1 MPYFIE
7 QGREDCTGWATVKED
22 GALIGCHTTKAAAI
36 KQMVAV
42 SLAEGMDPGGER
54 SLDEP
59 KPLAIVYSLEAVRDA
74 GTPVRHVIE
83 HVRAVNEAGAL
94 AIMVSGLSVDAEP
107 EALQFAADNNLPVQV
122 TYFQEGT
129 GDRSAFLLTVAYELG
144 DEFSITEWIDPDLT
158 LLDELARL
166 GIRVASP
173 GTFRSLEARDAGD
186 PPIIVS
192 DVDDTLRTESGAII
206 GYMAEHLRRAKAQGL
221 GVVIVTGNSLYTRD
235 ELTAWL
241 DGNEIPHDLIYISA
255 GGNPNTYKISVARSL
270 LERFEITDWVDN
282 NRDLR
287 EALNGLGILAH
298 GPSAY
303 RSAEPLLEE
312 RATAPGYIRRAA
324 RRGLAYYEQGLG
336 GSGLARSTIDE
347 ARLMAAGTISDNKI
361 IRANAWQARH
371 AVDLMT
377 PANND
382 SSNDGFPGPGAVA
395 HYLWGI
401 DPTNPEP
408 ARAWFA
414 RETERVRQEARAMSK
429 FETRAFEVELLE
441 VRGAGDGMT
450 FSGYAAVFN
459 SPSEPLPF
467 VETIAPG
474 AFTRTLSPRNNV
486 RMLVNHNPEKVL
498 ASTRAKTLTL
508 TQDDRGL
515 RAEASLPDTTYARDL
530 SVSMQRGDI
539 NSMSFGFTVPRG
551 GDSWSSDGSQRT
563 LTEVRLHEVSVVTFP
578 AYPRTSAQVRSVDL
592 LADKTGQDADLL
604 QIALDRL
611 EAGQELSDEQ
621 AALLG
626 TVVAK
631 LAPEKVTEEPT
642 PTSESV
648 AGSGLDIMRK
658 KLDLAYL
665 AL

>member
-1 MPYFIE
+1 M
-7 QGREDCTGWATVKED
+7 
-22 GALIGCHTTKAAAI
+22 
-36 KQMVAV
+36 
-42 SLAEGMDPGGER
+42 
-54 SLDEP
+54 
-59 KPLAIVYSLEAVRDA
+59 
-74 GTPVRHVIE
+74 
-83 HVRAVNEAGAL
+83 
-94 AIMVSGLSVDAEP
+94 
-107 EALQFAADNNLPVQV
+107 
-122 TYFQEGT
+122 
-129 GDRSAFLLTVAYELG
+129 
-144 DEFSITEWIDPDLT
+144 
-158 LLDELARL
+158 LLDELAAL

-173 GTFRSLEARDAGD
+173 GTFRALEGRAAGD
-186 PPIIVS
+186 PRIVVS
-192 DVDDTLRTESGAII
+192 DVDDTLRAEGGTVI
-206 GYMAEHLRRAKAQGL
+206 GYTAEHLRRSKGQGL
-221 GVVIVTGNSLYTRD
+221 GVVIVTGNNRYTRD

-241 DGNEIPHDLIYISA
+241 DGNEIPHDLIYISP
-255 GGNPNTYKISVARSL
+255 GGNPNSYKVSVAKSL
-270 LERFEITDWVDN
+270 LERFDIADWIDN

-287 EALNGLGILAH
+287 EQLGELGIVAH

-324 RRGLAYYEQGLG
+324 RRGLAYLEQGLG
-336 GSGLARSTIDE
+336 GSGLARLTIDD
-347 ARLMAAGTISDNKI
+347 ARLMASGTITDNKI

-382 SSNDGFPGPGAVA
+382 PSDEGFPGPGAVA

-408 ARAWFA
+408 GRAWFA
-414 RETERVRQEARAMSK
+414 RETERIRAEARAMSK
-429 FETRAFEVELLE
+429 FETRSFEMDLLE
-441 VRGAGDGMT
+441 VRAAGDGMT

-467 VETIAPG
+467 IETIAAG
-474 AFTRTLSPRNNV
+474 AFTRTLNTRNNV

-498 ASTRAKTLTL
+498 GSTRAKTLTL
-508 TQDDRGL
+508 SQDDRGL
-515 RAEASLPDTTYARDL
+515 RAEASLPDTSYARDL

-539 NSMSFGFTVPRG
+539 NSMSFGFTVPHG

-592 LADKTGQDADLL
+592 LAEQTGQDADAL

-611 EAGQELSDEQ
+611 EAGQELSDAQ
-621 AALLG
+621 AEMLG
-626 TVVAK
+626 AVVAK
-631 LAPEKVTEEPT
+631 LGPAKEVQQTPEPAQ
-642 PTSESV
+642 SV
-648 AGSGLDIMRK
+648 GASGLDIMRK

>member
-7 QGREDCTGWATVKED
+7 SGREDCAGWATVKED
-22 GALIGCHTTKAAAI
+22 GELIGCHTTKAAAI
-36 KQMVAV
+36 AQMVAV
-42 SLAEGMDPGGER
+42 SLAEDMEPGGER
-54 SLDEP
+54 SYDEA

-74 GTPVRHVIE
+74 GQAVPHVIE
-83 HVRAVNEAGAL
+83 HVRAVNESGAT
-94 AIMVSGLSVDAEP
+94 AIMVSGLGLDAEV
-107 EALQFAADNNLPVQV
+107 EALTFAAENNLPVQA
-122 TYFQEGT
+122 TYFQEGS
-129 GDRSAFLLTVAYELG
+129 GDRNAWMLAIAYELA
-144 DEFSITEWIDPDLT
+144 DEFALVEWIDPDLT
-158 LLDELARL
+158 LLDELGAL
-166 GIRVASP
+166 GIRVATP
-173 GTFRSLEARDAGD
+173 GTFRSIEARDAGD
-186 PPIIVS
+186 PPVIVS
-192 DVDDTLRTESGAII
+192 DVDDTIRTEGGAVI
-206 GYMAEHLRRAKAQGL
+206 GYMAEHLRRVAAQGV
-221 GVVIVTGNSLYTRD
+221 GVIIVTGNSRYNRD
-235 ELTAWL
+235 DLTAWL
-241 DGNEIPHDLIYISA
+241 DGNEIPHDLVYISP
-255 GGNPNTYKISVARSL
+255 GGNPNTYKLSVARSL

-287 EALNGLGILAH
+287 EGLSGLGIVAH

-303 RSAEPLLEE
+303 RSAELVIEE

-336 GSGLARSTIDE
+336 GSGLARGTIDE
-347 ARLMAAGTISDNKI
+347 ARTMAAGTITDNKI

-371 AVDLMT
+371 AIDLTT

-382 SSNDGFPGPGAVA
+382 PSNEQFPGPGAVA

-414 RETERVRQEARAMSK
+414 READRIRQEAREMSK

-441 VRGAGDGMT
+441 VRAAGDGMT

-467 VETIAPG
+467 VETISPG
-474 AFTRTLSPRNNV
+474 AFTRTLSARNNV

-498 ASTRAKTLTL
+498 GSTRAKTLRL
-508 TQDDRGL
+508 TQDDKGL
-515 RAEASLPDTTYARDL
+515 RAEADLPDTSYARDL

-578 AYPRTSAQVRSVDL
+578 AYPRTSAQVRSVDM
-592 LADKTGQDADLL
+592 LADKTGADPDAL

-611 EAGQELSDEQ
+611 EAGQELSDDQ

-631 LAPEKVTEEPT
+631 LAPVKTDVT
-642 PTSESV
+642 PTTTTESV
-648 AGSGLDIMRK
+648 GDSGLDLLRK
-658 KLDLAYL
+658 QLDMAYF